1 MRRMLLVV
9 VTVGAVLAATGGSA
23 AAARAPK
30 VPAVPTRAD
39 FAVLHQ
45 LPESLPAALSPIVA
59 RGVRVVTPEGVV
71 WVGRTYAKVCLA
83 RAFDGGGGGGGGCA
97 YASGRRPL
105 TAITASVTP
114 DDVAHITQ
122 LVPDGLRHIVVG
134 GRRWRVDNNV
144 AVAAVPFEVG
154 MDYLRIAST
163 KHGAAAFGY

>member
-9 VTVGAVLAATGGSA
+9 VTMGAVLAAAGGSA

-45 LPESLPAALSPIVA
+45 LSEPLPASVSSIVP

-83 RAFDGGGGGGGGCA
+83 RAFDGGGGGGGCA

-114 DDVAHITQ
+114 DNVAHIIQ
-122 LVPDGLRHIVVG
+122 LVPDGLRHVVVG
-134 GRRWRVDNNV
+134 GKRWRVDNNV

>member
-1 MRRMLLVV
+1 MLLVV
-9 VTVGAVLAATGGSA
+9 VTVGAVLAVTGGSA
-23 AAARAPK
+23 AAAKAPK
-30 VPAVPTRAD
+30 VPAVPGRTD

-45 LPESLPAALSPIVA
+45 LQEPLPAALSPIVA

-83 RAFDGGGGGGGGCA
+83 RAFDGGGGGGGCV
-97 YASGRRPL
+97 YANRRRPL
-105 TAITASVTP
+105 PVITASVTP
-114 DDVAHITQ
+114 DNVAHITQ
-122 LVPDGLRHIVVG
+122 LVPDGVRRIVVG
-134 GRRWRVDNNV
+134 GKRWRVDNNV